1 MTRAYV
7 ALGANLGE
15 PVKALH
21 EALEAIGK
29 IEGTKVLAT
38 SSFYVTEPI
47 DSSGPDYVNAVAS
60 VETTLAAADLLRALF
75 AIENAAHRV
84 RPEGVKNAP
93 RTLDLDLLLYGETV
107 QNDAFL
113 TLPHPRMHERAF
125 VLVPLAEIDPACEIP
140 GRGRVAE
147 LLKTVAGQ
155 RIERLS

>member
-1 MTRAYV
+1 MA
-7 ALGANLGE
+7 
-15 PVKALH
+15 
-21 EALEAIGK
+21 
-29 IEGTKVLAT
+29 KVGSLWKSAAK
-38 SSFYVTEPI
+38 VT
-47 DSSGPDYVNAVAS
+47 G
-60 VETTLAAADLLRALF
+60 
-75 AIENAAHRV
+75 V